1 MFSSGPNYTKLKT
14 NLRLAVNRLKLL
26 EKKKSEIAQK
36 SRKEIADF
44 LANGKTERAR
54 IRVEHIIRED
64 YLVEAMEVVEMYCD
78 LLLARF
84 GLVTQ
89 MKELDDGI
97 AEAVSSVVWVCPRL
111 QSDISELKVI
121 SDIFIQ
127 KYGPQFAERARTA
140 TGDHHVSEKLMH
152 KLQLQAPP
160 KLLVEKYLIEI
171 AKNYNIEY
179 EPDPQVLNEEKEGRD
194 QNLID
199 LADRN
204 NLGGGSGPPPQMG
217 FIGYPTVPPL
227 PHMPEPPS
235 NKPFNYP
242 PFGGGAGGG
251 SGGTAAPPLPY
262 GGGPGGPPPFN
273 YNIPPTSPPMNNE
286 HKDLNTQFINEEASQ
301 DLQASIATDNNVE
314 EAAGFDESILR
325 QKMHNDPPPRY
336 SSINPVNLQNANKP
350 KPQPRS
356 KLPPPAVQ
364 PSAPP
369 PSMDIPQLP
378 NVPMDLPDIPTDELK
393 PNNNDD
399 DIDFD
404 DLSKRFENLKKR
416 K

>member
-1 MFSSGPNYTKLKT
+1 MFSSKPNYTKLKT
-14 NLRLAVNRLKLL
+14 NLKLAVNRLKLL

-44 LANGKTERAR
+44 LATGKTERAR

-111 QSDISELKVI
+111 QSDIAELKVI

-127 KYGPQFAERARTA
+127 KYGPEFAEKTRTA
-140 TGDHHVSEKLMH
+140 TGDHRVSEKLMH

-179 EPDPQVLNEEKEGRD
+179 EPDPQVINDD
-194 QNLID
+194 QGKDQSLID
-199 LADRN
+199 LSDRN
-204 NLGGGSGPPPQMG
+204 NLGGSGEPPQMG
-217 FIGYPTVPPL
+217 FIGYPSLPPL
-227 PHMPEPPS
+227 PTVPN

-242 PFGGGAGGG
+242 P
-251 SGGTAAPPLPY
+251 PY
-262 GGGPGGPPPFN
+262 GGGGGGGSAAAPLPYAGPSAATGGAAAGGPPPFS
-273 YNIPPTSPPMNNE
+273 YNIPPNVTASGGPNNE
-286 HKDLNTQFINEEASQ
+286 VKDLNTEFIN
-301 DLQASIATDNNVE
+301 
-314 EAAGFDESILR
+314 R
-325 QKMHNDPPPRY
+325 QKMDNDPPPRY
-336 SSINPVNLQNANKP
+336 SSINPMNLQNANKP

-356 KLPPPAVQ
+356 KLPPPTVQ

-369 PSMDIPQLP
+369 PSMEMPQLP
-378 NVPMDLPDIPTDELK
+378 NVPMDLPDIPSDDIK

-416 K
+416 R